1 MSRVFKQDLT
11 DNSVRP
17 GGFFFVELL
26 MPKQCDM
33 PTRDTMVEVFTKHLG
48 PVDCFSYGAESAG
61 FAPQNYKVHYED
73 NDADIS
79 PTLMVTNCEKIDK
92 PVLDDFERSQVWDC
106 PNVDELL
113 DECQYRVFATDMLA
127 SGLEPNERADM
138 LVKYVDA
145 LLELYT
151 SCKAV
156 VFGPSRKFL
165 SRETIENHPDKNV
178 TRFIYY
184 AVNVRYFS
192 IQGTDDM
199 MVDTLGMSTLFY
211 PDLQYHFHGM
221 NPDEI
226 VNHAYSVL
234 YYIFEHDN
242 PIDDGQTIAGLEK
255 GDLNP
260 DIKWKVQYEDSLIQ
274 PVRTVIDINLGE
286 YASGTR

>member
-1 MSRVFKQDLT
+1 MTQVFKQDLT
-11 DNSVRP
+11 DTSVRP
-17 GGFFFVELL
+17 GGLFFVELL

-33 PTRDTMVEVFTKHLG
+33 PSRDTMVDVFTKHLG
-48 PVDCFSYGAESAG
+48 PVDCFSYGSESAG

-79 PTLMVTNCEKIDK
+79 PTLMVMNCEKIDK

-106 PNVDELL
+106 PNVDDLL

-127 SGLEPNERADM
+127 SGLEPKERADM

-145 LLELYT
+145 LLELYP

-156 VFGPSRKFL
+156 VFGSSRKFL
-165 SRETIENHPDKNV
+165 SRDTIENHPDKNV

-211 PDLQYHFHGM
+211 PDVQYHFHGM

-226 VNHAYSVL
+226 VNHACSVL

-242 PIDDGQTIAGLEK
+242 PIDDGQTIAGLEN
-255 GDLNP
+255 GDMNP

-274 PVRTVIDINLGE
+274 PVRTVIDINMGE
-286 YASGTR
+286 YASGSR

>member
-1 MSRVFKQDLT
+1 MSQVFKQDLT
-11 DNSVRP
+11 DDSVRP
-17 GGFFFVELL
+17 GGLFFVELL
-26 MPKQCDM
+26 MPGQCDM
-33 PTRDTMVEVFTKHLG
+33 PSRDIMVEVFTKHLG

-73 NDADIS
+73 NDADIP

-127 SGLEPNERADM
+127 SGLEPKERADM

-145 LLELYT
+145 LLELYP

-156 VFGPSRKFL
+156 VFGPARKLL
-165 SRETIENHPDKNV
+165 SRETIENHPDKEV

-226 VNHAYSVL
+226 VNHAYRVL

-242 PIDDGQTIAGLEK
+242 PIDDGQTIAGLEN
-255 GDLNP
+255 GDLSP
-260 DIKWKVQYEDSLIQ
+260 DIKWAVQYEDSLIQ
-274 PVRTVIDINLGE
+274 PVRTVIDINMGE